1 MDFALIFNNMFE
13 NSTFRA
19 SIRGLLIPF
28 VVVALI
34 GSAFVAGAL
43 IVAAGSQDRL
53 AEEAEARAVRNE
65 IARLTQQI
73 ERIVLDYSYWDQAV
87 ENLVERFDPKWTA
100 DNFGSY
106 LNDVHGIDVSYVLD
120 PDNRVKYA
128 YSPGAPGTVEPFIRF
143 SGGLDVLVKL
153 ARQSNPDAPPVPTSG
168 FLRDGNTLH
177 IAAASALT
185 NYETVGDRRVDR
197 GTNWVLL
204 FTVELNPRAIA
215 RMTSHVGLDDL
226 AVVFSSAAPPPP
238 HVAVK
243 QANGHPAGYLTWRG
257 SHPGRDMLW
266 WSLPGLA
273 IILVLLTGL
282 GIVFVRRAVDT
293 ALRLE
298 SQTATA
304 IAQRMRSETYL
315 AVAGTMIVALDR
327 DGRVTMANRKACD
340 ILGYGENEIMGIDW
354 LETLV
359 APEHRDRQRRV
370 SGAALAGNIESVREH
385 ETLIV
390 TKGGERRLI
399 AWYNNIV
406 EDAQSGILGTL
417 CSGQDITAKRQTE
430 DALRQIQF
438 RFQAL
443 LDHSPSA
450 IFLKDT
456 EGRFVFANKEF
467 ARRNR
472 TRVEDVVGK
481 TDYNFLDDKTAK
493 RLEAIEREVMETRQ
507 TRQTEIAIVTLDGP
521 RTIMSLKFPIL
532 DENGTLI
539 GTGGIGTDITEH
551 EQAKVAAQKLQADLA
566 QVLRLGTVGEIA
578 SGLAH
583 EINQPLTAVMNY
595 AVGMLRRLRSG
606 GVQPED
612 TIRVFEII
620 AEQARRAGDIVRR
633 MRQFVRREGPGFNET
648 NINRAIREAID
659 LVTADATALH
669 VAIEFDLDESLPPIL
684 ADAVQVQ
691 QAILNLARN
700 ALDAMTGETAAALP
714 RRLTLRTRHTEAGMI
729 EVTVADTGP
738 GIPERIRSR
747 VLDPFFSTR
756 KGAMGMGLPI
766 CRTIVTA
773 HGGTLW
779 FTTGPDKGTSFHF
792 TLPVAPRAAQEAEPA
807 TPEMSAGRTRVSR

>member
-1 MDFALIFNNMFE
+1 MFT

-28 VVVALI
+28 VVIALV

-43 IVAAGSQDRL
+43 IVAANGQDRL

-65 IARLTQQI
+65 IARLTQQV
-73 ERIVLDYSYWDQAV
+73 ERVVLDYSYWDQAV
-87 ENLVERFDPKWTA
+87 ENLVETFDPDWTA
-100 DNFGSY
+100 NNLGSY
-106 LNDVHGIDVSYVLD
+106 LSDVHGIDVSYVLD
-120 PDNRVKYA
+120 PYNRATYA
-128 YSPGAPGTVEPFIRF
+128 YAPGAPAVVEPFIRF
-143 SGGLDVLVKL
+143 SGGLDVLVKQ
-153 ARQSNPDAPPVPTSG
+153 ARQSKPDAPPVPATG

-185 NYETVGDRRVDR
+185 SYKTVGDRRVDR
-197 GTNWVLL
+197 GTNWVML
-204 FTVELNPRAIA
+204 FTVELNPRAVA
-215 RMTSHVGLDDL
+215 RMASHVGLDDL
-226 AVVFSSAAPPPP
+226 AVGFSLASPPQP

-243 QANGHPAGYLTWRG
+243 QANGHTAGYLTWRG
-257 SHPGRDMLW
+257 AHPGTDMLW

-273 IILVLLTGL
+273 IVLVLLTGL
-282 GIVFVRRAVDT
+282 GVVFVRRAVDT
-293 ALRLE
+293 AVRLE
-298 SQTATA
+298 SQTAAA
-304 IAQRMRSETYL
+304 IAQKLRSETFL
-315 AVAGTMIVALDR
+315 AVAGTMMVALDR
-327 DGRVTMANRKACD
+327 GGRVTMANRKACD
-340 ILGYGENEIMGIDW
+340 VLGYREDEIMEVDW
-354 LETLV
+354 LERLV

-370 SGAALAGNIESVREH
+370 TGAALAGDIESVREH

-406 EDAQSGILGTL
+406 EDPEGGILGTL
-417 CSGQDITAKRQTE
+417 SSGQDITAKRQTE
-430 DALRQIQF
+430 DALRQLQF

-467 ARRNR
+467 ARRGR

-481 TDYNFLDDKTAK
+481 TDYDFVDDETAR
-493 RLEAIEREVMETRQ
+493 RLEAVDRDILETRQ
-507 TRQTEIAIVTLDGP
+507 IRQTEIAMMTLDGP
-521 RTIMSLKFPIL
+521 RTIMSMKFPIL

-539 GTGGIGTDITEH
+539 GIGGIGTDITEH

-633 MRQFVRREGPGFNET
+633 MRQFVRREGPGFSEA

-659 LVTADATALH
+659 LVTAEASALH
-669 VAIEFDLDESLPPIL
+669 VAVEFDLDESLPPIL

-700 ALDAMTGETAAALP
+700 ALDAMTGESAAALP
-714 RRLTLRTRHTEAGMI
+714 RRLTLRTRQTEAGMI

-792 TLPVAPRAAQEAEPA
+792 TLPVAPRAAVEAEPA
-807 TPEMSAGRTRVSR
+807 APEVPAGRTRVSR

>member
-1 MDFALIFNNMFE
+1 MFA

-19 SIRGLLIPF
+19 SIRGLLVPF
-28 VVVALI
+28 VVIALI
-34 GSAFVAGAL
+34 GSAFIAGAL
-43 IVAAGSQDRL
+43 IVAANGQDRL
-53 AEEAEARAVRNE
+53 AEETEIRAVRNE
-65 IARLTQQI
+65 IARLTQQV
-73 ERIVLDYSYWDQAV
+73 ERVVLDYSYWDQAV
-87 ENLVERFDPKWTA
+87 ENLVETFNPEWTA
-100 DNFGSY
+100 DNLGSY
-106 LNDVHGIDVSYVLD
+106 LSDVHGIDVSYVLD
-120 PDNRVKYA
+120 PDNRVTYA
-128 YSPGAPGTVEPFIRF
+128 FAPGAPATVEPFIRF
-143 SGGLDVLVKL
+143 SGGLDVLVKQ
-153 ARQSNPDAPPVPTSG
+153 ARQSKPDAPPVPATG

-185 NYETVGDRRVDR
+185 SYETVGDRRVDR

-215 RMTSHVGLDDL
+215 EMASHVGLDDL
-226 AVVFSSAAPPPP
+226 AVAFSSAAPKPP

-243 QANGHPAGYLTWRG
+243 QANGHTAGYLTWRG
-257 SHPGRDMLW
+257 AHPGRDMLW

-273 IILVLLTGL
+273 VILVLLTGL
-282 GIVFVRRAVDT
+282 GAVFVHRAVDT
-293 ALRLE
+293 AVRLE
-298 SQTATA
+298 SQTAAA
-304 IAQRMRSETYL
+304 IAQKLRSETFL
-315 AVAGTMIVALDR
+315 AVAGTMMVALDR

-340 ILGYGENEIMGIDW
+340 VLGHREDEIMGTDW

-370 SGAALAGNIESVREH
+370 IGEALAGNIESVREH
-385 ETLIV
+385 ETLVI
-390 TKGGERRLI
+390 TRGGERRLI
-399 AWYNNIV
+399 AWYNNVV
-406 EDAQSGILGTL
+406 EDSEGGILGTL
-417 CSGQDITAKRQTE
+417 SSGQDITAKRQTE
-430 DALRQIQF
+430 EALRQLQF

-467 ARRNR
+467 ARRGR
-472 TRVEDVVGK
+472 IRVEDVVGK
-481 TDYNFLDDKTAK
+481 TDYDFVDDEAAR
-493 RLEAIEREVMETRQ
+493 RLEAVDRDILETRQ
-507 TRQTEIAIVTLDGP
+507 IRQTEISMMTLDGP
-521 RTIMSLKFPIL
+521 RTIMSMKFPIL

-539 GTGGIGTDITEH
+539 GIGGIGTDITEH
-551 EQAKVAAQKLQADLA
+551 EQAKMAAQKLQADLA

-595 AVGMLRRLRSG
+595 SVGMLRRLRSG

-633 MRQFVRREGPGFNET
+633 MRQFVRREGPGFSEA

-659 LVTADATALH
+659 LVTADASALH
-669 VAIEFDLDESLPPIL
+669 VAVEFDLDESLPPIL

-700 ALDAMTGETAAALP
+700 ALDAMTGETTAALP
-714 RRLTLRTRHTEAGMI
+714 RRLTLRTRHTEAGLI

-792 TLPVAPRAAQEAEPA
+792 TLPVAPQAAVEAEPE
-807 TPEMSAGRTRVSR
+807 TPEMPADRTRVSR

>member
-1 MDFALIFNNMFE
+1 MFA

-19 SIRGLLIPF
+19 TIRGLLVPF
-28 VVVALI
+28 VLIALI
-34 GSAFVAGAL
+34 GSAFVVGAL
-43 IVAAGSQDRL
+43 IVAAGGQDRL
-53 AEEAEARAVRNE
+53 AEQAEARAVNNE
-65 IARLTQQI
+65 IERLRQQA
-73 ERIVLDYSYWDQAV
+73 ERAVLDYSYWDQAV
-87 ENLVERFDPKWTA
+87 ENLVETFNPAWTT
-100 DNFGSY
+100 DNLGSY
-106 LNDVHGIDVSYVLD
+106 VSDVHGIDVSYVLD
-120 PDNRVKYA
+120 PDNRVTYA
-128 YSPGAPGTVEPFIRF
+128 YAPGTSAVVNPFIRF
-143 SGGLDVLVKL
+143 SGGLDVLVKQ
-153 ARQSNPDAPPVPTSG
+153 ARQTKPDAPPVPATG

-185 NYETVGDRRVDR
+185 SYETVGGRRIDK
-197 GTNWVLL
+197 GTRWVLL

-215 RMTSHVGLDDL
+215 EMAAHVGLDDF
-226 AVVFSSAAPPPP
+226 AVAFSSAAPPPP
-238 HVAVK
+238 HVVVK
-243 QANGHPAGYLTWRG
+243 QANGHPAGYLTWSG
-257 SHPGRDMLW
+257 AHPGRDMLW
-266 WSLPGLA
+266 WSLPGLGV
-273 IILVLLTGL
+273 ILVLLVGL
-282 GIVFVRRAVDT
+282 GGVFVRRAVDT

-298 SQTATA
+298 SQTAAA
-304 IAQRMRSETYL
+304 IAQKMRSETYL
-315 AVAGTMIVALDR
+315 AVAGTMMVALDR
-327 DGRVTMANRKACD
+327 DGRVTMVNRKACD
-340 ILGYGENEIMGIDW
+340 VLGYREDEIMGMDW

-370 SGAALAGNIESVREH
+370 SGAALAGDIESVREH
-385 ETLIV
+385 ETLV
-390 TKGGERRLI
+390 VAKGGERRLI
-399 AWYNNIV
+399 AWYNNV
-406 EDAQSGILGTL
+406 VDDPQGGFRGTL
-417 CSGQDITAKRQTE
+417 SSGQDITAKRQTE
-430 DALRQIQF
+430 DAFRQLQF

-467 ARRNR
+467 ARRAR

-481 TDYNFLDDKTAK
+481 TDFDFLDDETAR
-493 RLEAIEREVMETRQ
+493 RLEAIDREVMDTRQ
-507 TRQTEIAIVTLDGP
+507 TRQTEIAMITLDGP
-521 RTIMSLKFPIL
+521 RTIVSMKFPIL

-539 GTGGIGTDITEH
+539 GIGGIGTDITEH
-551 EQAKVAAQKLQADLA
+551 AQAKEAAQKLQADLA

-633 MRQFVRREGPGFNET
+633 MRQFVRREGPGFSEA

-659 LVTADATALH
+659 LVTADATQLH

-700 ALDAMTGETAAALP
+700 ALDAMAGETAAALP
-714 RRLTLRTRHTEAGMI
+714 RQLTLKTRQTEAGMI
-729 EVTVADTGP
+729 EVTVRDTGP

-779 FTTGPDKGTSFHF
+779 FTTSPDKGTSFHF
-792 TLPVAPRAAQEAEPA
+792 TLPVAPRVAVEAEPA
-807 TPEMSAGRTRVSR
+807 TPETPAGRARVSR